1 MRLNYAKKNA
11 KEAQKG
17 KLFLYCL
24 LLFHRNKIAFKDSIE
39 IPSDTCKGQIAYR
52 IAFHLFIVLCAFTV
66 TRYCSIV
73 CDRVLKQIV
82 EINLIKHKFNRTINT
97 VK

>member
-39 IPSDTCKGQIAYR
+39 IPSDTCKGRIAYR
-52 IAFHLFIVLCAFTV
+52 ITFRLIVLRAFTV
-66 TRYCSIV
+66 IW
-73 CDRVLKQIV
+73 
-82 EINLIKHKFNRTINT
+82 
-97 VK
+97 